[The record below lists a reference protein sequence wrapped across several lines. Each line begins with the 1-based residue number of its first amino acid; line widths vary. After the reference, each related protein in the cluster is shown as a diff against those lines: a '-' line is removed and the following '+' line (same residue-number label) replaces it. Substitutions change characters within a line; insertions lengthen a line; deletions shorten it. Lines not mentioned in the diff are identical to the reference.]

1 MGLEG
6 NRVNV
11 TSSYLVNRAVYD
23 TVDSEVLISKSTW
36 PLKLSG
42 FVFAG
47 LLIVGRSASYGDVT
61 WTPTYHAASSPLQ
74 VLMVGKSSP
83 PPNTPEPKS
92 NGNIDPSGAVKR
104 SAAEEVLAFNAGDSG
119 DGGGHDGNHSHDGK
133 SGGGDHSTTS
143 KSQHSNEKDSQGSAH
158 SGAAGTA
165 SGSQQSSGQ
174 KSGAAGTAAG
184 SRQWSGQ
191 KSGAAGT
198 AAGSQQSSGQKSGAA
213 GTAAGSQQ
221 SSGQKS
227 GAAGTAAGSQ
237 QSSGQ
242 KSGAAGTAAGALQS
256 SGQ

>member
-1 MGLEG
+1 M
-6 NRVNV
+6 NV

-83 PPNTPEPKS
+83 SPNTPVPKS
-92 NGNIDPSGAVKR
+92 NGNIDPSSAVKR
-104 SAAEEVLAFNAGDSG
+104 SAAEEVLAFNAGDSGEGG

-133 SGGGDHSTTS
+133 SGGGDQS
-143 KSQHSNEKDSQGSAH
+143 KSQHSNENDSHGSAH
-158 SGAAGTA
+158 TGAAGTGSGSGQSSVAKTGAAGTA
-165 SGSQQSSGQ
+165 AGSGQSSGA

-184 SRQWSGQ
+184 SGQ
-191 KSGAAGT
+191 SSAAKTGAAGT
-198 AAGSQQSSGQKSGAA
+198 AAGSG
-213 GTAAGSQQ
+213 
-221 SSGQKS
+221 
-227 GAAGTAAGSQ
+227 
-237 QSSGQ
+237 
-242 KSGAAGTAAGALQS
+242 
-256 SGQ
+256 

>member
-23 TVDSEVLISKSTW
+23 TVNSEVLISKSTW
-36 PLKLSG
+36 PVKLSG

-47 LLIVGRSASYGDVT
+47 LLIVGRSARYGDVA

-83 PPNTPEPKS
+83 PPNTPVPKS
-92 NGNIDPSGAVKR
+92 NGNIDPSSAVKR

-119 DGGGHDGNHSHDGK
+119 EGGDGGGHDGNHSHD
-133 SGGGDHSTTS
+133 S
-143 KSQHSNEKDSQGSAH
+143 KSQHSNENDSQGSAH

-184 SRQWSGQ
+184 SPQSRGQ
-191 KSGAAGT
+191 KNGGAGT
-198 AAGSQQSSGQKSGAA
+198 AARPQPARGEEKRGPGPGA
-213 GTAAGSQQ
+213 G
-221 SSGQKS
+221 
-227 GAAGTAAGSQ
+227 
-237 QSSGQ
+237 
-242 KSGAAGTAAGALQS
+242 
-256 SGQ
+256 